1 MGNFLILILL
11 LAILGYLVKHIGGNR
26 EQSNNGVVQISNTDL
41 LALLLQLTKVSEQLA
56 SVNADTEN
64 VQAQQTKTL
73 VDGERNRLI
82 GLLREAGVS
91 ELAIQQVST
100 TKQ

>member
-11 LAILGYLVKHIGGNR
+11 LAILGYLVKHVGGNG

-41 LALLLQLTKVSEQLA
+41 LTLLLQFTKVSAQLETLYTETENIKA
-56 SVNADTEN
+56 RQSKELIDTER
-64 VQAQQTKTL
+64 K
-73 VDGERNRLI
+73 RLI

-91 ELAIQQVST
+91 ELAIQQASNL
-100 TKQ
+100 